1 MDSTLKLPPDTG
13 TSPALAKI
21 MDDIAA
27 LRRDLAGLASQLKNS
42 AVQGAGDAA
51 QHAVDQIGENARRI
65 YGNLAEQG
73 ERSAKAIGRQVEG
86 QPIISLLIAF
96 AVGLVGGRFLSR

>member
-13 TSPALAKI
+13 TSPGLDKI
-21 MDDIAA
+21 MADIAV
-27 LRRDLAGLASQLKNS
+27 LRRDLAALTSQLKNN

-51 QHAVDQIGENARRI
+51 QHAVDQIGEKARRI

-86 QPIISLLIAF
+86 QLTISLMVAF
-96 AVGLVGGRFLSR
+96 AVGFVSSRFLSR